1 MTDLERIAPEP
12 APTPKST
19 TFDDIPLVTEA
30 DQRVQAIDS
39 SLNSAAEQIP
49 EPEPACVG
57 VIKYRPLTFEMVVN
71 TVDRRDGRSNRTRI
85 FTLLDLIGTSTSF
98 ITSVA
103 VPGNSSDL
111 PLGLEKY
118 RNLLL
123 PGLDKLFP
131 SLKEQ
136 QRQNIVSQSMKE
148 IEEIPFGSDIT
159 RVIFIP
165 RKPIRG
171 WIRGHDARISEIC
184 PFYFSVE
191 VAIIQKG
198 RTVEQGV
205 IR

>member
-1 MTDLERIAPEP
+1 
-12 APTPKST
+12 
-19 TFDDIPLVTEA
+19 
-30 DQRVQAIDS
+30 
-39 SLNSAAEQIP
+39 
-49 EPEPACVG
+49 
-57 VIKYRPLTFEMVVN
+57 MVVN
-71 TVDRRDGRSNRTRI
+71 TVDRRDGRSRRTRI
-85 FTLLDLIGTSTSF
+85 FTLLDLIGTSASF
-98 ITSVA
+98 VTSVA
-103 VPGNSSDL
+103 VPGSSSDL

-118 RNLLL
+118 GNLLL

-165 RKPIRG
+165 KKNIRG
-171 WIRGHDARISEIC
+171 WIRGHETRISEIC

-205 IR
+205 VAR